1 MPKILDCDRCLFY
14 SHNPHVICSVHPSG
28 VEAGNCI
35 DFREDPNAELQEQW
49 QPEGASYYN
58 GQLIVQPP
66 PITPERQLE
75 LLEWHP
81 IFTGKCPQCGSE
93 FDRDY
98 VSRVHWDCVECGWM
112 DDSI

>member
-1 MPKILDCDRCLFY
+1 MPKIPQCSRCLFY
-14 SHNPHVICSVHPSG
+14 SHNPHIICSVHPSG
-28 VEAGNCI
+28 VIGDNCI
-35 DFREDPNAELQEQW
+35 DFREDPNGETEELW
-49 QPEGASYYN
+49 QPDGATYYN

-81 IFTGKCPQCGSE
+81 IFTGKCPRCSFE

-98 VSRVHWDCVECGWM
+98 GSRVHWDCAECGWM

>member
-1 MPKILDCDRCLFY
+1 MPKIPDCDRCLLY
-14 SHNPHVICSVHPSG
+14 AHSLHLVCAVHPSG
-28 VEAGNCI
+28 VDDDNCI
-35 DFREDPNAELQEQW
+35 DFREDPNPELQEQW

-58 GQLIVQPP
+58 GLLILQPP

-81 IFTGKCPQCGSE
+81 IFTGKCPQCGAE

-98 VSRVHWDCVECGWM
+98 VARVHWDCVECGYM